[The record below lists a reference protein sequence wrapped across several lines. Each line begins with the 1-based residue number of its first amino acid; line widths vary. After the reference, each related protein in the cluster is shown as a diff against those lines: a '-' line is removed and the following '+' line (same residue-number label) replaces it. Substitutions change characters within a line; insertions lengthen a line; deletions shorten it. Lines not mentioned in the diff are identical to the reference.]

1 METTRVTKSVEPRP
15 IDGVRVFVK
24 GMREMS
30 YGGKWE
36 DSGYD
41 IVVDDKVVHNFFG
54 WPTDSDIRR
63 VLLEKNILTPTTK
76 SVD

>member
-1 METTRVTKSVEPRP
+1 METTRVTKSTEPRM

-24 GMREMS
+24 GVSEMS
-30 YGGKWE
+30 YEGTWE

-41 IVVDDKVVHNFFG
+41 IVVDDKVLRNFYG
-54 WPTDSDIRR
+54 WPTDTDIRR
-63 VLLEKNILTPTTK
+63 VLTEKNILTPTTK